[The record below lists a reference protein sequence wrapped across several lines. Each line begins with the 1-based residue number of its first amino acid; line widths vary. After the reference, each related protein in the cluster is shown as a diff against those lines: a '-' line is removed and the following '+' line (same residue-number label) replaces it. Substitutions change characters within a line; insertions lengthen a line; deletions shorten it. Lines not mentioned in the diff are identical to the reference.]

1 MKRFEGFCCCLVI
14 RADGTWKMGRQLVEP
29 TGNLNIVAF
38 EDSSP
43 NDFDFLVGQWR
54 IHNRKLNSRLN
65 DCQQWTEFEAL
76 GTCRKILNGFGNI
89 DEFRT
94 EAGGVPFEGMS
105 LRLFNPKTRLWSIYW
120 ADSNL
125 VVLDVPQAGSFDGNI
140 GKFYARD
147 LFEGKEIIVQFKW
160 DKTIPSAPVWSQAFS
175 PDNGKTWEWNWHM
188 TFHAVKS

>member
-1 MKRFEGFCCCLVI
+1 MELH
-14 RADGTWKMGRQLVEP
+14 LVEP
-29 TGNLNIVAF
+29 TGDLNIRAS

-43 NDFDFLVGQWR
+43 KDFDFLVGQWK

-89 DEFRT
+89 DDFRT
-94 EAGGVPFEGMS
+94 ESDGVPFEGMS
-105 LRLFNPKTRLWSIYW
+105 LRLFNPKTKLWSIYW

-125 VVLDVPQAGSFDGNI
+125 VVLDVPQVGSFDGNI

-147 LFEGKEIIVQFKW
+147 LFEGKGIIVQFKW

-188 TFHAVKS
+188 TFHAVKG